1 MRSVSPALAHCTD
14 LHSNAPV
21 IVRTWGYHLN
31 DGHTEVDEYAHSK
44 FVDIYSGRLT
54 AQPLEA
60 QVGMVW
66 GGYLIDEIIAGRQR
80 DKD

>member
-1 MRSVSPALAHCTD
+1 M
-14 LHSNAPV
+14 
-21 IVRTWGYHLN
+21 IVRTRVYHLN

-44 FVDIYSGRLT
+44 FVGIYSDRLA

-66 GGYLIDEIIAGRQR
+66 GGYLIDEIIAGRQC
-80 DKD
+80 DTG